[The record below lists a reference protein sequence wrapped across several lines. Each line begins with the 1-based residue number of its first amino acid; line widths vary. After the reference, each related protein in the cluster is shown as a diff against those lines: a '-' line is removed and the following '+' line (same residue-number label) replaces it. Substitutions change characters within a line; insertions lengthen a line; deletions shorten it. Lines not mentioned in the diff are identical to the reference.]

1 MCIHVSYTLIKQFYS
16 PAPYHHIP
24 DGPLVCLASVPFFV
38 EGFGWRPHA
47 GSLQKGDHTFGWLG
61 DIYSLLT
68 LLKDAERAHTVWQD
82 AEQRGGVPTLLL
94 LHVLNTSSQPRQLR
108 DGGRD
113 LIYHD
118 TWSSRD
124 DSRDGRLWL
133 SPRKWYG
140 ALQNLVVFVE
150 VARIF
155 WPTTLAQLFSLTLH
169 RDIRDAV
176 WRQEE
181 ACQPLDWQAEQC
193 CQEARN
199 WLLHPPLDAESQ
211 QEAWMRFD
219 ACFWLVQSFESG
231 FVKLH
236 KLQDRNGE
244 EWWSYPLDPLVVR
257 ESLLPSLQLPLEQ
270 LSNARVALQS
280 AIRKLGRRPTLR
292 RTLLQLA
299 SIANSSKQWALMW
312 F

>member
-1 MCIHVSYTLIKQFYS
+1 MVNTARPRAGFWWLPCFREARRARFQGNGWLPLEKRTVQYFSFYSSTYILYIYIHIMYVYIYIHISNLLYIYIYTILYICMCIHVSYTLIKQFYS

-124 DSRDGRLWL
+124 DSREW
-133 SPRKWYG
+133 
-140 ALQNLVVFVE
+140 QIVVK
-150 VARIF
+150 
-155 WPTTLAQLFSLTLH
+155 P
-169 RDIRDAV
+169 
-176 WRQEE
+176 
-181 ACQPLDWQAEQC
+181 
-193 CQEARN
+193 
-199 WLLHPPLDAESQ
+199 
-211 QEAWMRFD
+211 
-219 ACFWLVQSFESG
+219 
-231 FVKLH
+231 
-236 KLQDRNGE
+236 
-244 EWWSYPLDPLVVR
+244 
-257 ESLLPSLQLPLEQ
+257 
-270 LSNARVALQS
+270 
-280 AIRKLGRRPTLR
+280 
-292 RTLLQLA
+292 
-299 SIANSSKQWALMW
+299 
-312 F
+312 